1 MRRLLPV
8 LLCTATPVW
17 AEVPAVAA
25 DIAPVQSLV
34 AQVMGDLGEP
44 ALIVAPGASP
54 HGYAMRPSEALAL
67 ERAEIVFWIG
77 EGLSP
82 WLADPLETLAGD
94 ARHVTLIETPGLTLL
109 DRRSGATF
117 AAHDHDHGDHD
128 DHDHDDHADHDD
140 HGDHDHADH
149 DDHDHDDHADHDH
162 DDHAHDDHDDHDHD
176 DHADHDH
183 DHGDHGDHDD
193 HAHDDHDDHAGADPH
208 LWLDPENAKVW
219 LDVIASELGAL
230 DPDNAAAY
238 AANAA
243 AAKAALDAQSDAIA
257 ARLAPMRGVPLVV
270 THDAFQYFEARFGL
284 TALGS
289 VTDSDAADPGVARV
303 VELQAAIAEA
313 GAGCFL
319 SDPGA
324 ASAGAI
330 ANLVPEGAVLSE
342 VSPVFVPVPAGPD
355 FYPALLEAVA
365 SGIEACA
372 RP

>member
-1 MRRLLPV
+1 MRRLLPI
-8 LLCTATPVW
+8 LLCSASPVW
-17 AEVPAVAA
+17 AEVPAVAT
-25 DIAPVQSLV
+25 DIAPVHSLV

-67 ERAEIVFWIG
+67 ERAQIVFWIG

-82 WLADPLETLAGD
+82 WLAEPLETLAGD
-94 ARHVTLIETPGLTLL
+94 ARHVTLTEVPGVTLL

-117 AAHDHDHGDHD
+117 AAHDHDHGDDTDHD
-128 DHDHDDHADHDD
+128 DHDDHADDA
-140 HGDHDHADH
+140 HDHE
-149 DDHDHDDHADHDH
+149 DH
-162 DDHAHDDHDDHDHD
+162 DDHAHDDHAAD
-176 DHADHDH
+176 DHAE
-183 DHGDHGDHDD
+183 DD
-193 HAHDDHDDHAGADPH
+193 HAHDDHGGADPH
-208 LWLDPENAKVW
+208 AWLDPVNAALW
-219 LDVIASELGAL
+219 LDVIAAELGAL
-230 DPDNAAAY
+230 DPDNAATY
-238 AANAA
+238 SANAA
-243 AAKAALDAQSDAIA
+243 AAKTSLDAQSDAIA
-257 ARLAPMRGVPLVV
+257 SRLEPMQGVPLVV

-289 VTDSDAADPGVARV
+289 VTDSDAADPGLARV
-303 VELQAAIAEA
+303 VELQEAIADA

-330 ANLVPEGAVLSE
+330 GNLVPEGAVLTE

-355 FYPALLEAVA
+355 YYPALLEAVTA
-365 SGIEACA
+365 AIEACP